1 MQTAHEGD
9 VMRKTALAMLGVALL
24 ALAPRLAGAQM
35 AACAGDAERLCHG
48 MRPGGGRII
57 GCLRGN
63 AASLTPGC
71 RAALGISETAPAAGE
86 RSAKGGGGA
95 REACRPDVMRLCRSA
110 MPDRAKIKSCLQAH
124 AADLSDAC
132 KTAIIAHGK

>member
-1 MQTAHEGD
+1 MF
-9 VMRKTALAMLGVALL
+9 MRSTALVTLAAVVLTFGV
-24 ALAPRLAGAQM
+24 RLAGAQM

-48 MRPGGGRII
+48 MRPGGGRIL

-71 RAALGISETAPAAGE
+71 RAALGISETAPAPGE
-86 RSAKGGGGA
+86 RSAAGGGTV
-95 REACRPDVMRLCRSA
+95 REACRSDVVRLCRSA
-110 MPDRAKIKSCLQAH
+110 MPDRAKISSCLQAH

>member
-1 MQTAHEGD
+1 
-9 VMRKTALAMLGVALL
+9 MRKTPLAMLAVALL

-71 RAALGISETAPAAGE
+71 RAALGISENAPAAGE

>member
-1 MQTAHEGD
+1 
-9 VMRKTALAMLGVALL
+9 MRNIALVTLAAAILTLG
-24 ALAPRLAGAQM
+24 PRIAGARGHLR
-35 AACAGDAERLCHG
+35 AGDAERLCHG

-71 RAALGISETAPAAGE
+71 RAALGIRETPPPDQRSTAGAS
-86 RSAKGGGGA
+86 SAK
-95 REACRPDVMRLCRSA
+95 EACRPDVMRLCRSA
-110 MPDRAKIKSCLQAH
+110 MPDRAKIRSCLQAH

-132 KTAIIAHGK
+132 KTALIAHGK

>member
-1 MQTAHEGD
+1 
-9 VMRKTALAMLGVALL
+9 
-24 ALAPRLAGAQM
+24 M

-48 MRPGGGRII
+48 MRPGGGRIM

-71 RAALGISETAPAAGE
+71 RAALGISETAPAPRG
-86 RSAKGGGGA
+86 RSARGGGTA
-95 REACRPDVMRLCRSA
+95 REACRPDVMRFCRSA
-110 MPDRAKIKSCLQAH
+110 MPERAKSCLHAH

-132 KTAIIAHGK
+132 KTAIIAHGT

>member
-1 MQTAHEGD
+1 MF
-9 VMRKTALAMLGVALL
+9 MKRTALVTLAAVVLTLG
-24 ALAPRLAGAQM
+24 PRLAGAQM

-48 MRPGGGRII
+48 TRPGGGRII

-71 RAALGISETAPAAGE
+71 RAALGISETAPAPGE
-86 RSAKGGGGA
+86 RSARGGGA

-110 MPDRAKIKSCLQAH
+110 MPDRAKIKSCLQEH

>member
-1 MQTAHEGD
+1 MK
-9 VMRKTALAMLGVALL
+9 RTALVTLAIVVL
-24 ALAPRLAGAQM
+24 ALGPRLASAQM

-48 MRPGGGRII
+48 MRPGGGRIL

-71 RAALGISETAPAAGE
+71 RAALGISETAPASGE
-86 RSAKGGGGA
+86 RTARAGGGA
-95 REACRPDVMRLCRSA
+95 KEACRPDVMRLCRSA
-110 MPDRAKIKSCLQAH
+110 VPNRAKIKSCLQAH

>member
-1 MQTAHEGD
+1 MFMKST
-9 VMRKTALAMLGVALL
+9 VLVTLAAVVLTLG
-24 ALAPRLAGAQM
+24 PRLAGAQM

-71 RAALGISETAPAAGE
+71 RAALGISETAPEPHE
-86 RSAKGGGGA
+86 RSARGGGGA
-95 REACRPDVMRLCRSA
+95 REACRPDVMRFCRSA
-110 MPDRAKIKSCLQAH
+110 MPDRAKVKSCLQAH

-132 KTAIIAHGK
+132 KTAIIARGK

>member
-35 AACAGDAERLCHG
+35 AACAGNAE
-48 MRPGGGRII
+48 
-57 GCLRGN
+57 
-63 AASLTPGC
+63 SLTPGC

>member
-1 MQTAHEGD
+1 
-9 VMRKTALAMLGVALL
+9 MRNIALVTLAAAILTLG
-24 ALAPRLAGAQM
+24 PRIAGAQM

-71 RAALGISETAPAAGE
+71 RAALGIRETPPPDQRSTTGAS
-86 RSAKGGGGA
+86 SAK
-95 REACRPDVMRLCRSA
+95 EACRPDVMRLCRSA
-110 MPDRAKIKSCLQAH
+110 MPDRAKISSCLQAH

>member
-1 MQTAHEGD
+1 MK
-9 VMRKTALAMLGVALL
+9 RTALVTLAVVL
-24 ALAPRLAGAQM
+24 ALGPRLAGAQM

-71 RAALGISETAPAAGE
+71 RAALGISETSPRPASGRPAA
-86 RSAKGGGGA
+86 AA
-95 REACRPDVMRLCRSA
+95 RPGRPA
-110 MPDRAKIKSCLQAH
+110 GP
-124 AADLSDAC
+124 
-132 KTAIIAHGK
+132 T

>member
-1 MQTAHEGD
+1 
-9 VMRKTALAMLGVALL
+9 MRNIALVTLAAAILTLG
-24 ALAPRLAGAQM
+24 PRIAGAQM

-63 AASLTPGC
+63 AESLSPGC
-71 RAALGISETAPAAGE
+71 RAALGISEKAPGAAGE
-86 RSAKGGGGA
+86 RSARGGGTA
-95 REACRPDVMRLCRSA
+95 REACRPDVMRFCRGA
-110 MPDRAKIKSCLQAH
+110 MPDRAKVKSCLQAH

>member
-1 MQTAHEGD
+1 MKRA
-9 VMRKTALAMLGVALL
+9 ALVTLAAVVLTLG
-24 ALAPRLAGAQM
+24 PRLAGAQM

-63 AASLTPGC
+63 AESLTPGC
-71 RAALGISETAPAAGE
+71 RAALGISEKASGAPGE
-86 RSAKGGGGA
+86 RSARGGGAA
-95 REACRPDVMRLCRSA
+95 REACRPDVMRFCRSA
-110 MPDRAKIKSCLQAH
+110 MPDRAKVKSCLQAH
-124 AADLSDAC
+124 AAELSDAC

>member
-1 MQTAHEGD
+1 MFMKRT
-9 VMRKTALAMLGVALL
+9 VLVTLAAVVL
-24 ALAPRLAGAQM
+24 ALGPRLVSAQM

-71 RAALGISETAPAAGE
+71 RAALGISETAPASREG
-86 RSAKGGGGA
+86 SARGGGTA
-95 REACRPDVMRLCRSA
+95 RRPA
-110 MPDRAKIKSCLQAH
+110 GP
-124 AADLSDAC
+124 
-132 KTAIIAHGK
+132 T

>member
-1 MQTAHEGD
+1 MKRT
-9 VMRKTALAMLGVALL
+9 ALL
-24 ALAPRLAGAQM
+24 ALAAIVLTLGPGLASAQM

-48 MRPGGGRII
+48 MRPGGGRIL

-63 AASLTPGC
+63 AESLTPGC
-71 RAALGISETAPAAGE
+71 RAALGISENAPAAGE
-86 RSAKGGGGA
+86 HSARGGGGA

-110 MPDRAKIKSCLQAH
+110 MPDRARIKSCLQAH